1 MDGNGTKR
9 SLKQSNMPIIQHDY
23 MTAISQIRVVE
34 TMLNELGADEHE
46 KRKEL
51 EDTLRYWKN
60 IAK

>member
-1 MDGNGTKR
+1 
-9 SLKQSNMPIIQHDY
+9 MPIIQHDY
-23 MTAISQIRVVE
+23 MTAISQIKVVE
-34 TMLNELGADEHE
+34 TMLKELGADEHD

>member
-23 MTAISQIRVVE
+23 MTAMSQIRIVE
-34 TMLNELGADEHE
+34 TMLKQLDADEHD

>member
-9 SLKQSNMPIIQHDY
+9 SLKQTNMPIIQHDY
-23 MTAISQIRVVE
+23 MTAMSQIRVVE
-34 TMLNELGADEHE
+34 TMLNELGADEHD

-51 EDTLRYWKN
+51 ENTLRYWKN

>member
-1 MDGNGTKR
+1 
-9 SLKQSNMPIIQHDY
+9 MPIIQHDY
-23 MTAISQIRVVE
+23 MTAISQIRIVE
-34 TMLNELGADEHE
+34 TMLEQLDADEHE